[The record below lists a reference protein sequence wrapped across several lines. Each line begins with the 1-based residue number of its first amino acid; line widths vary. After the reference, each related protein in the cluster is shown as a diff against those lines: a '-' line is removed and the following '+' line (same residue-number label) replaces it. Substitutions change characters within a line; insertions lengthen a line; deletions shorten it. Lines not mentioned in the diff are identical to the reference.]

1 MAGDSRGRPI
11 TIKEQLMKRY
21 LHIMISVAILLTA
34 TCVMHAQTEISGTI
48 NGATWAS
55 GSYKLTNN
63 TTTTEVIYITGDVTL
78 DLNGYT
84 LARTGNGQAIQ
95 IRALGHTAT
104 IKDSNPERSNTG
116 TFGLDGASVTIKG
129 GVIHAK
135 GGTRGG
141 VIFLDGGH
149 LIMEGGTL
157 AGGKTTTSSDP
168 VYGCGGGVY
177 VNRGAFT
184 MDGGNIAYCQTT
196 PNDNR
201 SKGGAVFING
211 QNNSSATFTLKGTS
225 KIYGCKSERGGGVY
239 VHTNKLTSGTI
250 GRGYFDM
257 EGGSIENCTA
267 TLGGGVMVSGGSEFT
282 MSGGTISGNNADT
295 DNEYW
300 GGGGIF
306 INQEVGGET
315 PAGIVGRFRMS
326 GGNITG
332 NTTRSHG
339 CGIHATGIVE
349 ISGGTI
355 SGNKPS
361 DWNEYEPSDWNADF
375 TEKTFGGGIYVRY
388 GNAGASLTM
397 TGGTIE
403 NNVAANGGGVYI
415 RDGINFNMSSGMIRN
430 NRALTQMAIKY
441 DETDPSKP
449 TRSNGGG
456 GVFVSETCHFTLSGG
471 EITENKTTGFGNG
484 VNSQGTF
491 TMNGNGSINNNRP
504 ADWKEGVDY
513 TYNTY
518 GGGVFIYSTPTQAA
532 SVFNM
537 TGGTISDNIG
547 ASGGA
552 VMVYD
557 NSTFNMSGGTL
568 SGNTA
573 LGTGGL
579 GNGGAIYVNSSTST
593 FEFNGGTISGN
604 SSLRYG
610 GAININAGANLILNA
625 GTIQNNSSNY
635 GGGIS
640 QETGSCS
647 MNVGQGIILKENI
660 ASQNGGGLF
669 VEMGEMTLNGCT
681 IDGNTASGN
690 GGGIA
695 LSPKTNSTGSTIV
708 LIQGNA
714 TISNN
719 IADQTGGAVYL
730 EGGDITV
737 NTCSIDNNTAG
748 VNGGAL
754 SIKGGSVN
762 IQKGEISY
770 NSCAGMGG
778 GVFVSNE
785 TDTEKTVTLSGDGS
799 FTNNVATY
807 GGGLYVS
814 GKMSM
819 IFQGNI
825 ESNVA
830 RCGGGIL
837 LDNGSELTITGGIIR
852 NNKAIPNPADPD
864 AIDESTKPV
873 TGYGMTAEDVYG
885 MGGGIFIDSNSTLE
899 FDIQTEVGVYEND
912 ATWGAD
918 DIFANGVS
926 TSVTL
931 PDVKSM
937 NLTGYRVP
945 TTELYWAEDYIEG
958 DRNYNSGTN
967 LGDGAYNYRYDH
979 AILNSLPVYDIKF
992 EAGQTSKTF
1001 NGYLSL
1007 EIGYVFMIVDII
1019 KKGLKEGE
1027 SAVIIFTPA
1036 RHDDGDGSYSVEANE
1051 QPYLTVLFVGDNTP
1065 EDGVVQQVALPSG
1078 WWEMK
1083 ENDWSWAY
1091 ENSNSKLEA
1100 VTLEKQEELNVDKL
1114 VYVFENV
1121 RRDNLPETSESVKI
1135 NRMRSTVR

>member
-1 MAGDSRGRPI
+1 M
-11 TIKEQLMKRY
+11 
-21 LHIMISVAILLTA
+21 
-34 TCVMHAQTEISGTI
+34 
-48 NGATWAS
+48 
-55 GSYKLTNN
+55 
-63 TTTTEVIYITGDVTL
+63 
-78 DLNGYT
+78 
-84 LARTGNGQAIQ
+84 
-95 IRALGHTAT
+95 
-104 IKDSNPERSNTG
+104 
-116 TFGLDGASVTIKG
+116 
-129 GVIHAK
+129 
-135 GGTRGG
+135 
-141 VIFLDGGH
+141 
-149 LIMEGGTL
+149 
-157 AGGKTTTSSDP
+157 
-168 VYGCGGGVY
+168 
-177 VNRGAFT
+177 
-184 MDGGNIAYCQTT
+184 
-196 PNDNR
+196 
-201 SKGGAVFING
+201 
-211 QNNSSATFTLKGTS
+211 
-225 KIYGCKSERGGGVY
+225 
-239 VHTNKLTSGTI
+239 
-250 GRGYFDM
+250 
-257 EGGSIENCTA
+257 
-267 TLGGGVMVSGGSEFT
+267 
-282 MSGGTISGNNADT
+282 
-295 DNEYW
+295 
-300 GGGGIF
+300 
-306 INQEVGGET
+306 
-315 PAGIVGRFRMS
+315 
-326 GGNITG
+326 
-332 NTTRSHG
+332 
-339 CGIHATGIVE
+339 
-349 ISGGTI
+349 
-355 SGNKPS
+355 
-361 DWNEYEPSDWNADF
+361 
-375 TEKTFGGGIYVRY
+375 
-388 GNAGASLTM
+388 
-397 TGGTIE
+397 
-403 NNVAANGGGVYI
+403 
-415 RDGINFNMSSGMIRN
+415 
-430 NRALTQMAIKY
+430 
-441 DETDPSKP
+441 
-449 TRSNGGG
+449 
-456 GVFVSETCHFTLSGG
+456 
-471 EITENKTTGFGNG
+471 
-484 VNSQGTF
+484 
-491 TMNGNGSINNNRP
+491 
-504 ADWKEGVDY
+504 
-513 TYNTY
+513 
-518 GGGVFIYSTPTQAA
+518 
-532 SVFNM
+532 
-537 TGGTISDNIG
+537 
-547 ASGGA
+547 
-552 VMVYD
+552 
-557 NSTFNMSGGTL
+557 
-568 SGNTA
+568 
-573 LGTGGL
+573 
-579 GNGGAIYVNSSTST
+579 
-593 FEFNGGTISGN
+593 
-604 SSLRYG
+604 
-610 GAININAGANLILNA
+610 
-625 GTIQNNSSNY
+625 
-635 GGGIS
+635 
-640 QETGSCS
+640 
-647 MNVGQGIILKENI
+647 
-660 ASQNGGGLF
+660 
-669 VEMGEMTLNGCT
+669 
-681 IDGNTASGN
+681 
-690 GGGIA
+690 
-695 LSPKTNSTGSTIV
+695 
-708 LIQGNA
+708 
-714 TISNN
+714 
-719 IADQTGGAVYL
+719 
-730 EGGDITV
+730 
-737 NTCSIDNNTAG
+737 
-748 VNGGAL
+748 

-992 EAGQTSKTF
+992 ETGQTSKTF

-1036 RHDDGDGSYSVEANE
+1036 RHDDGDGSYSVEVNE